1 MNLPYSAVYLDDI
14 TECCQKCAK
23 YDLNCHT
30 YCKFGIYEPY
40 LLQVWLIVPN
50 LLQVWQ
56 RCSSST
62 NLASFWQRHSGSAK
76 CQH

>member
-23 YDLNCHT
+23 YGLNCHT

-40 LLQVWLIVPN
+40 LLQIWQLVPN
-50 LLQVWQ
+50 L
-56 RCSSST
+56 
-62 NLASFWQRHSGSAK
+62 AHFWQRHSGSAK